1 MNDFSKKII
10 FLKEQGAP
18 IEEIRLVEI
27 LEKEEEWNLLSNVEK
42 QKKRKSAISFL
53 ERESENNVINIELE
67 KNIVDLY
74 DIGEKIISDTMC
86 TDKKYLNR
94 LNILISIQQKFIDE
108 VGINNL
114 CKIRKLDIDILKNLF
129 KEIESRDCSEY
140 HSLNLD
146 DYLIL
151 FDKIWKKKENHI

>member
-18 IEEIRLVEI
+18 IEEVRLVEI

-108 VGINNL
+108 VVINNL

-129 KEIESRDCSEY
+129 NEIELRDCSIY
-140 HSLNLD
+140 DNLNLNN
-146 DYLIL
+146 YLFL

>member
-18 IEEIRLVEI
+18 IEEVRLVEI

-42 QKKRKSAISFL
+42 QKKRKFAISFL

-67 KNIVDLY
+67 KNIVELY

-86 TDKKYLNR
+86 TDKKYSNR

-108 VGINNL
+108 VGINNF

>member
-18 IEEIRLVEI
+18 IEEVRLVEI

-114 CKIRKLDIDILKNLF
+114 F

-140 HSLNLD
+140 YNLNLNN
-146 DYLIL
+146 YLFL
-151 FDKIWKKKENHI
+151 FDKIWKK

>member
-74 DIGEKIISDTMC
+74 DIG
-86 TDKKYLNR
+86 
-94 LNILISIQQKFIDE
+94 
-108 VGINNL
+108 
-114 CKIRKLDIDILKNLF
+114 
-129 KEIESRDCSEY
+129 
-140 HSLNLD
+140 
-146 DYLIL
+146 
-151 FDKIWKKKENHI
+151 

>member
-18 IEEIRLVEI
+18 IEEVRLVEI

-86 TDKKYLNR
+86 TNKKYLNR
-94 LNILISIQQKFIDE
+94 LNILILRAIP
-108 VGINNL
+108 
-114 CKIRKLDIDILKNLF
+114 C
-129 KEIESRDCSEY
+129 
-140 HSLNLD
+140 
-146 DYLIL
+146 LI
-151 FDKIWKKKENHI
+151 FFV